1 MIRDYDPGAVIN
13 SFSDYIEW
21 VLDFTYSFMNKP
33 KLFWASLLLMDD
45 NNKLVM
51 DIVNENGIPL
61 NYIYVAIG
69 KRLLND
75 LEKNFDEYHEEIFD
89 LKFEKSD

>member
-1 MIRDYDPGAVIN
+1 
-13 SFSDYIEW
+13 
-21 VLDFTYSFMNKP
+21 MNKP

-75 LEKNFDEYHEEIFD
+75 LEKNFDDYYEEIFD